1 MCRSSPSP
9 VHDFRHMAGRRGV
22 CHSRV
27 MPHARLLAVAGLTAW
42 LMAGIPVI
50 ARGSDTPWRMA
61 QWSVAFLLFGAL
73 YVAGLRRPR
82 RAFLMCEALCVVVL
96 VLLLCDGFEGAL
108 LVLIAM
114 RLPSLMERR
123 AALIWVAAQTLL
135 LAAAVAIHW
144 NPNSAFLLAPPY
156 LGFQLL
162 ALFAFELLDRQ
173 QRTNAQLHAMQDLV
187 ADGGRLAERLRIA
200 GELHDALG
208 HHLTALTLNLEAA
221 LVRTEGAAHAD
232 VEKAQSLARTLLG
245 DVRAIVANQQADDC
259 LDLSRAL
266 RTLVAE
272 LPRPRVHLDVAD
284 ALRVDDPEQGLVI
297 VRCVQEVVTNAAR
310 HSGAENLWIAV
321 YKNGDAF
328 EVRAR
333 DDGRGRRTPRDGTGL
348 RGMRERIERAGGALT
363 IDSEAGRGF
372 SLTAL
377 VPVRSVA
384 R

>member
-1 MCRSSPSP
+1 
-9 VHDFRHMAGRRGV
+9 
-22 CHSRV
+22 
-27 MPHARLLAVAGLTAW
+27 
-42 LMAGIPVI
+42 
-50 ARGSDTPWRMA
+50 
-61 QWSVAFLLFGAL
+61 
-73 YVAGLRRPR
+73 
-82 RAFLMCEALCVVVL
+82 
-96 VLLLCDGFEGAL
+96 
-108 LVLIAM
+108 
-114 RLPSLMERR
+114 
-123 AALIWVAAQTLL
+123 
-135 LAAAVAIHW
+135 
-144 NPNSAFLLAPPY
+144 
-156 LGFQLL
+156 
-162 ALFAFELLDRQ
+162 
-173 QRTNAQLHAMQDLV
+173 
-187 ADGGRLAERLRIA
+187 
-200 GELHDALG
+200 

-221 LVRTEGAAHAD
+221 LVRTDGAAHAD

-245 DVRAIVANQQADDC
+245 DVRAIVSNQQADDC

-272 LPRPRVHLDVAD
+272 LPRPRVHLEVEES
-284 ALRVDDPEQGLVI
+284 LRVDDPEQGLVI

-321 YKNGDAF
+321 HKNGDAF

-377 VPVRSVA
+377 VPSRSGA